1 MTVSTQDERKL
12 IECWLGRL
20 RRISRRIVRMEDVNL
35 ILAEIVSSA
44 HTLVGTDTASLA
56 LLEAPET
63 LVLKHQ
69 WTPQQGNQTE
79 YTPVVNPTLTGMLHA
94 SGVRRFPHDF
104 VPTELTWE
112 SEAGVHSVRSAAL
125 VPLRLDDSA
134 IGVLWV
140 GRYDDSPF
148 TPRDLTFLNHLA
160 DRAVIA
166 IEHAS
171 MAARVQSLAVIEE
184 RWRIAR
190 EMHDSLAQILGYL
203 GLEMQTLEL
212 LVQQGNTDAV
222 LTQLRDA
229 RETIKSAQADVR
241 GNILSL
247 RTTLAGDVG
256 LLVALR
262 KFLEEF
268 SIQTGVGTQI
278 IDETDGD
285 PSLCPMAEAQLVRI
299 VQESLTN
306 VRKHARATSATLRL
320 AKSDGQLCVTIADD
334 GVGMSDAV
342 ITESQFGLLTM
353 RERADSVG
361 GTLNVR
367 SAPGQGTTVE
377 LVLPLS

>member
-44 HTLVGTDTASLA
+44 HALVGTDTASLA

-69 WTPQQGNQTE
+69 WTLETGNQTE
-79 YTPVVNPTLTGMLHA
+79 YTRVINPILTGMLQA
-94 SGVRRFPHDF
+94 SGLRRFPHDF
-104 VPTELTWE
+104 VQAELTWE
-112 SEAGVHSVRSAAL
+112 CASGERVVQSAAL

-134 IGVLWV
+134 IGILWV
-140 GRYDDSPF
+140 GRYDDRPF

-256 LLVALR
+256 LLVALH

-268 SIQTGVGTQI
+268 SIQTGIQSQI

-285 PSLCPMAEAQLVRI
+285 LSLCPLAEAQLVRI
-299 VQESLTN
+299 VQESATN
-306 VRKHARATSATLRL
+306 IRKHAHAASVQLRL
-320 AKSDGQLCVTIADD
+320 AKQDGQLYVTIADD

-342 ITESQFGLLTM
+342 ITDSQFGLLTM